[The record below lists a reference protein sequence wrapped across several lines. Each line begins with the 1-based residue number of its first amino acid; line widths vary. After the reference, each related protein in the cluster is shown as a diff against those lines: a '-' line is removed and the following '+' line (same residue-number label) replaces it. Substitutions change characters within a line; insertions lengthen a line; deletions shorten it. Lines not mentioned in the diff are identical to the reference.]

1 MFNTFNF
8 TRLFHSFHIRQQ
20 TSEKKDVQLVKAC
33 ETSYLPTVINQRTVE
48 NLWSGSILLKLHLNK
63 LIKSVTFEKLS
74 PKKSCIV
81 LILLMGINS
90 TFFDHVRGS
99 SMNVTHFCWG

>member
-1 MFNTFNF
+1 M
-8 TRLFHSFHIRQQ
+8 
-20 TSEKKDVQLVKAC
+20 SEKKDVQLVKAC

-99 SMNVTHFCWG
+99 SMNVIHFCWG